1 MVTTWTERQPINSV
15 WTARPKSTIW
25 IDYLLD
31 DTWEQILDDTS
42 DPISIY
48 STSWYEQIDNGTQ
61 RTKRTSI

>member
-1 MVTTWTERQPINSV
+1 MTTRAGREEIVTTRTG
-15 WTARPKSTIW
+15 RPKSTIW